1 MECSARAVDSIGL
14 AVRCMCG
21 LFVVAL
27 EHQSPIRAQSLPVE
41 QSAPMVQ
48 LEEIYI
54 ARSVPDS
61 RNAPTSFCARVR
73 TGIGDP
79 AREDRYTFRSTSTR
93 SADGRMVDANI
104 NTIGDLHACF
114 ADTSDPGVAR
124 FYAEGTLGGVTF
136 KGTGECH
143 NRRDR
148 PEKGLVVSRCFLEL
162 SSLPAQ
168 FAGGLLT
175 TNSMNSQNSLG
186 METNPGGYTQASIA
200 TIRLWRRR

>member
-1 MECSARAVDSIGL
+1 
-14 AVRCMCG
+14 
-21 LFVVAL
+21 
-27 EHQSPIRAQSLPVE
+27 
-41 QSAPMVQ
+41 
-48 LEEIYI
+48 
-54 ARSVPDS
+54 
-61 RNAPTSFCARVR
+61 
-73 TGIGDP
+73 
-79 AREDRYTFRSTSTR
+79 
-93 SADGRMVDANI
+93 MVDANI

-124 FYAEGTLGGVTF
+124 FYAEGTLGSVTF

-143 NRRDR
+143 NRRDW